1 MPFKCHKIQ
10 NLPPSAPPALLVL
23 HKGFKEAQN
32 QAILVQSCKPQA
44 LLCNIPPGSDAE
56 SWIDPGSRMRLC
68 HSSPSVKGKDT
79 AKLQRSLQLAKDFP
93 CSSITSS
100 RALFVWAAWLQLTKQ
115 TWLLGATPSH
125 PQLSF
130 PDFSVRI
137 KPRSGQPIEGPG
149 LPGAPALHVQ
159 FTLCF
164 LPLHS

>member
-1 MPFKCHKIQ
+1 MI
-10 NLPPSAPPALLVL
+10 
-23 HKGFKEAQN
+23 
-32 QAILVQSCKPQA
+32 
-44 LLCNIPPGSDAE
+44 
-56 SWIDPGSRMRLC
+56 PGSRIRVC

-79 AKLQRSLQLAKDFP
+79 AKLQRSLQVAKDFP

-100 RALFVWAAWLQLTKQ
+100 GALSARAAWLPLTKQ
-115 TWLLGATPSH
+115 TWLLGPTPSH

-159 FTLCF
+159 LTLCF
-164 LPLHS
+164 LPYILKERAAAQALSPPPSSQSPPLRSPI